1 MNTSKK
7 SIAAGRLRPALPREQ
22 RSVARLG
29 KAEARLLEALNGGRA
44 RPHPCEDGRVIVSR
58 GARTGGVSLSG
69 GSHALEV
76 LDVLVGR
83 DLAAWSEGVATI
95 TEAGRA
101 RLRRMTAG
109 EPEDAFAE
117 QHREIAMASI
127 TEDAPSGAVM
137 RRVRINND
145 ESPLAWLASR
155 KGADGR
161 PLIDAACF
169 EAGERFRR
177 DLTLAGVMPGVTI
190 NWDRLGAA
198 GGSGGGAHD
207 HGSATDTC
215 IAARQ
220 RIDRAATHLGED
232 DADLLFDLCGFL
244 KKIPQIEQERGWP
257 ARSAKIMIER
267 ALRRLAAHYGITV
280 EARGPSRS
288 RGIGVWRASPGAAG
302 TAA

>member
-1 MNTSKK
+1 MNKMRK
-7 SIAAGRLRPALPREQ
+7 SIHGAAPKPSRPLNS
-22 RSVARLG
+22 RSLLRLG

-44 RPHPCEDGRVIVSR
+44 RRHPCEEGHVIVSK
-58 GARTGGVSLSG
+58 GERTGAISLSG
-69 GSHALEV
+69 GSHALDV
-76 LDVLVGR
+76 LEALVGR
-83 DLAAWSEGVATI
+83 DLAAWSGSVATI

-101 RLRRMTAG
+101 CLRRMAAE

-117 QHREIAMASI
+117 QHREIVVASI
-127 TEDAPSGAVM
+127 SEDAPLGSEK
-137 RRVRINND
+137 RRVRVNND

-190 NWDRLGAA
+190 NWDRLGAS

-207 HGSATDTC
+207 RGNATDTC
-215 IAARQ
+215 ISARQ
-220 RIDRAATHLGED
+220 RIDRAAAHLGED

-244 KKIPQIEQERGWP
+244 KKIPLIEQERGWP

-267 ALRRLAAHYGITV
+267 ALKRLAEHYGITV

-288 RGIGVWRASPGAAG
+288 RGIGVWRASPAI
-302 TAA
+302 